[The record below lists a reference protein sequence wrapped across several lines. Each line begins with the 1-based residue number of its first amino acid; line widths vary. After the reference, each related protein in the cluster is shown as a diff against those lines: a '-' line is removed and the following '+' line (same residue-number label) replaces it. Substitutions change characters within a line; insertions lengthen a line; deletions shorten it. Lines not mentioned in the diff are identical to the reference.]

1 MEKVKIQKFLDRA
14 AISASTLCILHC
26 LVTPLLLVAVPV
38 ISSTFVADE
47 LFHKFLVTF
56 VLPVSFIALFL
67 GCRRH
72 RDHLVLV
79 LGSFGLVSIVS
90 VAFLGHEL
98 LGEFGE
104 KVATII
110 SGAIL
115 VAGHI
120 RNYYLC
126 RHNECDL

>member
-1 MEKVKIQKFLDRA
+1 MEKVQIQKFMDRV
-14 AISASTLCILHC
+14 AISVSTLCILHC

-47 LFHKFLVTF
+47 LFHKTLVAF
-56 VLPVSFIALFL
+56 VLPASLVALFL

-72 RDHLVLV
+72 RDHTVLILGSLGLVCLVLV
-79 LGSFGLVSIVS
+79 AAV
-90 VAFLGHEL
+90 GHEL
-98 LGEFGE
+98 LGELGE
-104 KVATII
+104 KVGTVIG
-110 SGAIL
+110 GAIL

-126 RHNECDL
+126 RHDICDS